1 MSYREFMHSTMTD
14 IRQRIEVYREDKVNE
29 AKELEFKAW
38 LSGLYVRNAITS
50 SFSKKSKYP
59 ENPLNR
65 EEPIDIE
72 KMTEDELIDAQEQ
85 ALKKLD
91 LMARMALG
99 VKDEPQ
105 GE

>member
-1 MSYREFMHSTMTD
+1 MHSTMSD
-14 IRQRIEVYREDKVNE
+14 IRQRIKVYREDKENE

-38 LSGLYVRNAITS
+38 LSGLYVRSAITS
-50 SFSKKSKYP
+50 AFSKKSKYP
-59 ENPLNR
+59 EDPLNR
-65 EEPIDIE
+65 EEPINIE
-72 KMTEDELIDAQEQ
+72 NMTEDEIIDAQEQ